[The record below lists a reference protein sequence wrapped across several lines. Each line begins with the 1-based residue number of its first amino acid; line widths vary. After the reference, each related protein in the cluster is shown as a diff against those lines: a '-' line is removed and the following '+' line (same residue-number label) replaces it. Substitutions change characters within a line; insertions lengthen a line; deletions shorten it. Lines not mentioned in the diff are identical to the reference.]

1 MSKTNNQKV
10 TPLGFKAVHFTEI
23 KQEDIKEPR
32 FEDVKVRRLITK
44 DDGAENFAM
53 RHFEIAPGGQSAHHT
68 HDWEHETFIL
78 DGHGSVVCGEEKK
91 RVGPGY
97 VIFIPPNVPHH
108 FENLGHEAL
117 RFLCLIP
124 YKGNT

>member
-1 MSKTNNQKV
+1 VIS
-10 TPLGFKAVHFTEI
+10 LGFKAVHFTKI
-23 KQEDIKEPR
+23 DR
-32 FEDVKVRRLITK
+32 EDVKEPGFKNIQVRWLITK

-53 RHFEIAPGGQSAHHT
+53 RCFEIAPEGQSAHHT
-68 HDWEHETFIL
+68 HNWEHEAFIL
-78 DGHGSVVCGEEKK
+78 DGHGLVVCGEEKA

-108 FENLGHEAL
+108 FENLGDEIL

-124 YKGNT
+124 YKK

>member
-1 MSKTNNQKV
+1 
-10 TPLGFKAVHFTEI
+10 LGFKAVHFTEI
-23 KQEDIKEPR
+23 KQEDVKEPR
-32 FEDVKVRRLITK
+32 FEDVKVRWLITK

-78 DGHGSVVCGEEKK
+78 DGHGSVVCGEEKE
-91 RVGPGY
+91 RVGPDY
-97 VIFIPPNVPHH
+97 VIFIPPNIPHH

-124 YKGNT
+124 YKSST